1 MWVVSGWIAWILS
14 AAIFIWLLW
23 DFYRTNTRHSEEAL
37 LSSRE
42 GVDELFPDQ
51 EQAGE

>member
-1 MWVVSGWIAWILS
+1 MWEISGWVAWAVS
-14 AAIFIWLLW
+14 AAVFLWLLW
-23 DFYRTNTRHSEEAL
+23 DFYRVNTTNSEQAL

-51 EQAGE
+51 KD